1 MAILGKDATVPL
13 PVNVHSLR
21 LTLAEGIRL
30 RASVGDGWI
39 GLTRVLT
46 YAIRVSR

>member
-1 MAILGKDATVPL
+1 MAILGEDATVPL
-13 PVNVHSLR
+13 PVNVHRLR